1 MLSRVADS
9 LYWMSRY
16 LERAEHTVCLLDV
29 NMSLMLDR
37 SATSDEGRWK
47 RVLAALGHPKDVS
60 WEDDYY
66 QIVHSLTFDPDIP
79 ASITSCLM
87 AAREN
92 ARQVRDEISSEQ
104 WQQLNRMYHR
114 ATARTHGNGMEN
126 SLSEFLPAV
135 LDGVH
140 LFQGVTDTTMSHGE
154 GWQFIQMGRYLE
166 RAAAIANLLDVY
178 HAEIF
183 ITSEEA
189 AEGALDREWVGLLR
203 CCTAFEAYCKVYT
216 ADLAADRILEFLLL
230 NSEFPHSL
238 RYSIDCVRQSLQ
250 AVQQLS
256 GRQHAEE
263 LGRVSGR
270 LQASLDFVDVDEIL
284 AQDAA
289 TYLHGILQQCRMIHE
304 LIYKYYIHYSVEA
317 ALAM

>member
-16 LERAEHTVCLLDV
+16 LERAEHTVRLLDV

-47 RVLAALGHPKDVS
+47 RVLASLGNPKGVS

-66 QIVHSLTFDPDIP
+66 EIVHSLTFDATVP
-79 ASITSCLM
+79 ASITACLM

-104 WQQLNRMYHR
+104 WQQLNRLYHKV
-114 ATARTHGNGMEN
+114 TKQKPGNGIDI
-126 SLSEFLPAV
+126 SLADFLPAV

-166 RAAAIANLLDVY
+166 RAASIARLLDTY
-178 HAEIF
+178 HAELF
-183 ITSEEA
+183 SAGSA
-189 AEGALDREWVGLLR
+189 AEGSLDREWIGLLR
-203 CCTAFEAYCKVYT
+203 CCTAWESYCKTYT
-216 ADLAADRILEFLLL
+216 ADLAPGRILEFLLL
-230 NSEFPHSL
+230 DREFPHSL
-238 RYSIDCVRQSLQ
+238 RYSIDCVREALLV
-250 AVQQLS
+250 VQQLS
-256 GRQHAEE
+256 GRQHADE
-263 LGRVSGR
+263 LSRVSGR
-270 LQASLDFVDVDEIL
+270 LQASLNFVEVEEVL
-284 AQDAA
+284 SQDAA
-289 TYLHGILQQCRMIHE
+289 TYLHGILQQCRKTHD
-304 LIYKYYIHYSVEA
+304 LIYRYYIHYSVEA